1 MSAFR
6 LSKKNIHRDSRLTI
20 DAVHEKKM
28 NEFEEREKNLY
39 KYEKELIILEKEITD
54 EKIKNNN
61 ILRVRLI
68 DRIDKLKNDISA
80 IKNNTDMVEYLFKAS
95 QFFNENNEN
104 NDENDIEI
112 KKINNGKKYRD
123 FLNVCFNEYS
133 QVDCEITRD
142 INKCAHCGDNKLEI
156 DHKHNLIVCS
166 SCGVTETTFSSD
178 IEWSLYETHEPIQ
191 VFNYKRKNH
200 FKEWL
205 IQLQAKENTNI
216 PDDLINKIYLEMKK
230 ERITDIDRLTYDKIK
245 MYMSKHNYNK
255 YFEHIPY
262 IYKMITNKKP
272 IELDEILENK
282 LYEMFDEIQIPF
294 DNHKHLLKNRTK
306 NFLSYSFTIYKF
318 CQLLGR
324 TDLLKF
330 FNLLKDREK
339 IFEQEVVWKHICQDL
354 NWEYIRG

>member
-1 MSAFR
+1 MSSFR
-6 LSKKNIHRDSRLTI
+6 LSKKNIHKDSRLTI
-20 DAVHEKKM
+20 DAVHENKM

-39 KYEKELIILEKEITD
+39 KFEMELLILENKLNDTN
-54 EKIKNNN
+54 IKNNN
-61 ILRVRLI
+61 ILRVRLN
-68 DRIDKLKNDISA
+68 DKINKLRSDISS

-95 QFFNENNEN
+95 QFFNDGI
-104 NDENDIEI
+104 DENDIDI
-112 KKINNGKKYRD
+112 KKINNGKKYRNY
-123 FLNVCFNEYS
+123 LNVCFNKYTY
-133 QVDCEITRD
+133 DDYD
-142 INKCAHCGDNKLEI
+142 ININNNNCKNCGHNNLEI
-156 DHKHNLIVCS
+156 DQRQNSIICS
-166 SCGVTETTFSSD
+166 ECGVTETIFIGTD
-178 IEWSLYETHEPIQ
+178 IEWSLYETHEPVQ

-216 PDDLINKIYLEMKK
+216 PNDLLDKIYLEMKK
-230 ERITDIDRLTYDKIK
+230 ERITDLDRLTYDKIK
-245 MYMSKHNYNK
+245 LYMSKHNYNK

-282 LYEMFDEIQIPF
+282 LYEMFDEIQAPF
-294 DNHKHLLKNRTK
+294 EKHKHLLKNRTK

-339 IFEQEVVWKHICQDL
+339 IFEQEVVWKHICNDL

>member
-1 MSAFR
+1 MSSFR
-6 LSKKNIHRDSRLTI
+6 LSKKNIHKDSRLTI
-20 DAVHEKKM
+20 DAIHEKKM
-28 NEFEEREKNLY
+28 SEFEERGKNLI
-39 KYEKELIILEKEITD
+39 KFERELARLQTEMSS

-61 ILRVRLI
+61 ILRARLSEKI
-68 DRIDKLKNDISA
+68 NKLNRDIFD
-80 IKNNTDMVEYLFKAS
+80 IKNNIDMIEYLFKAS
-95 QFFNENNEN
+95 TFFNEDY
-104 NDENDIEI
+104 DENDIEI

-123 FLNVCFNEYS
+123 FLNICFNEYS
-133 QVDCEITRD
+133 HIDCEITKNTN
-142 INKCAHCGDNKLEI
+142 ICEHCGDNNLEI
-156 DHKHNLIVCS
+156 DHRHNLLVCCN
-166 SCGVTETTFSSD
+166 CGVTDTILTSD
-178 IEWSLYETHEPIQ
+178 VEWSLYETHEPVQ

-205 IQLQAKENTNI
+205 IHLQAKENTNI

-230 ERITDIDRLTYDKIK
+230 ERITDIDKLTYDKIK
-245 MYMSKHNYNK
+245 LYMSKHNYNK

-262 IYKMITNKKP
+262 IYKMITNKRP
-272 IELDEILENK
+272 IELDELLENK

-294 DNHKHLLKNRTK
+294 ENHKHLLKNRTK

-339 IFEQEVVWKHICQDL
+339 IFRQEIVWKHICKDL